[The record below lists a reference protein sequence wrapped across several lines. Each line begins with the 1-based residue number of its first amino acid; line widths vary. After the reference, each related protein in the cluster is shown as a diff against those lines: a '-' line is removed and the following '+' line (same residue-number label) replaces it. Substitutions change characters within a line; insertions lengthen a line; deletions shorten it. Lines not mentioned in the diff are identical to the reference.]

1 MLRHWLADAALLCTV
16 PLLVLYYAS
25 PRASPCLGRTPL
37 VALPAVGYALLAC
50 CWLGSSACCWLCSS
64 RFFSSFL
71 PCSTMSAAL
80 RAHRRFDV
88 LLAVLVPVLLY
99 FVLLAPGSL
108 AGVLSLLLSRDT
120 LWLFTVSWMTTCSC
134 GVASSRPLCGSLLL
148 RSSRQ
153 APPMPLGSRKV
164 LGLRSCS
171 LQQRVLLTVRAGLR
185 GSLPLRSVG
194 GFQFHSN
201 TTVVF
206 SGLCPPSQRMLT
218 SRPLATAWS
227 VGSFGTA
234 GVSSIPVSLSR
245 LVLSLSL
252 SLSHAT
258 SLHVCS

>member
-1 MLRHWLADAALLCTV
+1 MLLLSCLVEVDLWNGHDHFKLLLLDICICSYMLRHWLADAALLCTV
-16 PLLVLYYAS
+16 PLLVLYCAF

-50 CWLGSSACCWLCSS
+50 YWLWSS

-108 AGVLSLLLSRDT
+108 AGVLSLILSRDT
-120 LWLFTVSWMTTCSC
+120 LWFFTVSWMTTCSC

-153 APPMPLGSRKV
+153 APPMPLGSR
-164 LGLRSCS
+164 
-171 LQQRVLLTVRAGLR
+171 
-185 GSLPLRSVG
+185 
-194 GFQFHSN
+194 
-201 TTVVF
+201 
-206 SGLCPPSQRMLT
+206 
-218 SRPLATAWS
+218 
-227 VGSFGTA
+227 
-234 GVSSIPVSLSR
+234 
-245 LVLSLSL
+245 
-252 SLSHAT
+252 
-258 SLHVCS
+258 